1 MCYVSQI
8 LRLTNRTS
16 LQVLTHTA
24 RADLAIAGQRH
35 MNAVLATTGN
45 RRGDQRDADID
56 IAIVVSTK
64 CVLLIQSQGETVFVD
79 IRVAVPDLK
88 PNHEAVNAGAKGR
101 DLRGVFVVCHGI
113 TISTDH

>member
-16 LQVLTHTA
+16 RQVLTHTA
-24 RADLAIAGQRH
+24 SANLTTARQRDMH
-35 MNAVLATTGN
+35 AVLATTGN
-45 RRGDQRDADID
+45 RRGDQRDTDID
-56 IAIVVSTK
+56 ITIVVSTE
-64 CVLLIQSQGETVFVD
+64 CVLLIQAQGETVFMD

-88 PNHEAVNAGAKGR
+88 ADHEPINTVTKGR
-101 DLRGVFVVCHGI
+101 DLRGVFVVCHGF